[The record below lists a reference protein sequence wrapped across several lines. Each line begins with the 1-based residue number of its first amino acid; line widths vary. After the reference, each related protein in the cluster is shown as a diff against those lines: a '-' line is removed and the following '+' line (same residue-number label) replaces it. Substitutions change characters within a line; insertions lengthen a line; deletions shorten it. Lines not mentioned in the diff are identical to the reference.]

1 MASTFASIGSRP
13 ESASG
18 PSLVRSG
25 LVSGLR
31 LLVLPPMVAAGVRLA
46 QPGDPIVARIL
57 AVETVLIVL
66 SQLALSVHVVRRRP
80 TVGVVP
86 ALIPAAI
93 AGLIVATGDV
103 AGISFAFHIP
113 ATSVIVS
120 VVAYDVVLG
129 VLVAA
134 PVVVILRSA
143 SQRRIGEK
151 REDVDASPTS
161 LIDAYRN
168 VLAASASGAVRWH
181 VSAILAQQLLRR
193 HVLRTLEAIQRGY
206 AKVALERDLDEAEA
220 RDRRAVD
227 DYLLVVPPISKVV
240 PIPTVA
246 SVFVLWK
253 LVPLLV
259 ALAATVGAWFGGG
272 RWTLADVSAPIGEI
286 VPNEVV
292 TFVIDAL
299 ALAITFP
306 LVMLV
311 LAPAIRKRD
320 NLLSEHKVCERE
332 VILMDDRLGVP
343 RLRRSRRL
351 EYVMAGLPAVPF
363 VLFGSVTLMYAFI
376 GLFVYPSPAG
386 PLGGLVERA
395 DLLHLGPVT
404 GAIFA
409 QAFLLLAAL
418 WIAWIVNTRK
428 TTRVVLL

>member
-1 MASTFASIGSRP
+1 MPIATFWPR
-13 ESASG
+13 
-18 PSLVRSG
+18 V
-25 LVSGLR
+25 
-31 LLVLPPMVAAGVRLA
+31 PP
-46 QPGDPIVARIL
+46 
-57 AVETVLIVL
+57 
-66 SQLALSVHVVRRRP
+66 
-80 TVGVVP
+80 
-86 ALIPAAI
+86 
-93 AGLIVATGDV
+93 
-103 AGISFAFHIP
+103 
-113 ATSVIVS
+113 
-120 VVAYDVVLG
+120 
-129 VLVAA
+129 
-134 PVVVILRSA
+134 
-143 SQRRIGEK
+143 
-151 REDVDASPTS
+151 
-161 LIDAYRN
+161 
-168 VLAASASGAVRWH
+168 GAVRWH

-206 AKVALERDLDEAEA
+206 AKVALDRDLDEAEA

-386 PLGGLVERA
+386 PLGALVERA